1 MSYADTNRPS
11 RWTKPVVKALSAIQA
26 SEAGPS
32 VDPSESPTF
41 GPAS

>member
-26 SEAGPS
+26 SEAAPNP
-32 VDPSESPTF
+32 DPSETPSF